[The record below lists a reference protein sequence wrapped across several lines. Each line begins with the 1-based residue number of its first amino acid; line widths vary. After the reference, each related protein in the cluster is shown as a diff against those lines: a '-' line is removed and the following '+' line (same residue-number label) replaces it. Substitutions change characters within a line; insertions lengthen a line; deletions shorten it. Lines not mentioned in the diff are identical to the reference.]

1 MPSAPAAAATLLLQ
15 IFLQVPRAD
24 FGPEDIPFLVD
35 ADAFEP
41 ITRIA
46 RPCYAVLAVFL
57 GKTRL
62 IDNLYV
68 EPVGDSEE
76 LAYHL

>member
-1 MPSAPAAAATLLLQ
+1 MRRVLAAEPQAAVDYAE
-15 IFLQVPRAD
+15 I
-24 FGPEDIPFLVD
+24 VD

-41 ITRIA
+41 ISRIA
-46 RPCYAVLAVFL
+46 RPCYALLAAFI

-68 EPVGDSEE
+68 EPVGDSGE
-76 LAYHL
+76 LTYHL